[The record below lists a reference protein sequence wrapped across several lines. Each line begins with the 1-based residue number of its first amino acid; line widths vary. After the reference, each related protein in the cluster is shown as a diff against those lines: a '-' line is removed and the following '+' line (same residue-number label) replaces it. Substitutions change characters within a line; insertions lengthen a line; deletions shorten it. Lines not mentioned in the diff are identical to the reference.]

1 MKKAIACLFITAALA
16 LPLFGGCSARE
27 RGKEMSTESEQSQTE
42 VKKEVVLRFAAMSD
56 IHLNGSKTQEEYLRF
71 EKALDFMYN
80 YSSKQE
86 YKNFD
91 VLLVA
96 GDMTNH
102 GYDVELQAF
111 GDVVKNKVRNS
122 TQKMFVM
129 GNHEY
134 YNNDTPETV
143 QNRWESYAEVGKNTH
158 IVVNGYHFIGVSLR
172 DQTDYTYASD
182 WLDGELAKAVADDP
196 QKPVFVTQH
205 YHIAETVYGSD
216 IWGTAQLTSVLKKY
230 PQIVNFSGHS
240 HYPINDPKSIH
251 QKYFTSLGLGTLSYF
266 ELEPGMDYG
275 TVPPDAKKAAQF
287 YVVEVYSDNSVVFK
301 PYDLITGRFF
311 PTEYAITDP
320 SDTTKFIYTDDR
332 AKTADKPRFADG
344 TTLEAS
350 DVTATGCTLSFK
362 QATDNENL
370 HSYRFDF
377 YTKDGTKAVSFKVW
391 SNFYFLDNGVTMT
404 YTMNPDKFSKL
415 EPNTEYRCVVT
426 AIDSYGK
433 ESENTIETSF
443 TTKGE

>member
-1 MKKAIACLFITAALA
+1 MKKTVACLFLTAALI
-16 LPLFGGCSARE
+16 LPLLSGCTVGGSE
-27 RGKEMSTESEQSQTE
+27 KEMSMKSAQSQPE

-56 IHLNGSKTQEEYLRF
+56 VHLNGSKTQAEYLRF
-71 EKALDFMYN
+71 EKALDFMYD

-96 GDMTNH
+96 GDMTNN
-102 GYDVELQAF
+102 GNDSELQAF
-111 GDVVKNKVRNS
+111 ADIVKSKVKDG

-134 YNNDTPETV
+134 SKNDPETV
-143 QNRWESYAEVGKNTH
+143 QKRWESYAGMSKNSH
-158 IVVNGYHFIGVSLR
+158 IVVNGYHFIGVSPENYNS
-172 DQTDYTYASD
+172 YTYVSE
-182 WLDGELAKAVADDP
+182 WLDSELAKAVADDP
-196 QKPVFVTQH
+196 EKPVFVTQH
-205 YHIAETVYGSD
+205 YHIADTVYGSD
-216 IWGTAQLTSVLKKY
+216 LWGTSQLTAVLKKY

-240 HYPINDPKSIH
+240 HYPVNDPRSIH
-251 QKYFTSLGLGTLSYF
+251 QKYFTSLGCGTLSYF

-275 TVPPDAKKAAQF
+275 TIPPDAGKAAQF

-311 PTEYAITDP
+311 PTEYSITDP
-320 SDTTKFIYTDDR
+320 SDTTKFTYTDAR
-332 AKTADKPRFADG
+332 AETSDKPKFADG
-344 TTLEAS
+344 TKLEIS
-350 DVTATGCTLSFK
+350 GITATGCTLSFK
-362 QATDNENL
+362 QATDGENL

-377 YTKDGTKAVSFKVW
+377 YTKDGTKAATFKVW
-391 SNFYFLDNGVTMT
+391 SNFYFLDNGDTMT
-404 YTMNPDKFSKL
+404 YAMNAAKYAKL
-415 EPNTEYRCVVT
+415 EPNTEYKCVVT

-433 ESENTIETSF
+433 ESENTIEASF